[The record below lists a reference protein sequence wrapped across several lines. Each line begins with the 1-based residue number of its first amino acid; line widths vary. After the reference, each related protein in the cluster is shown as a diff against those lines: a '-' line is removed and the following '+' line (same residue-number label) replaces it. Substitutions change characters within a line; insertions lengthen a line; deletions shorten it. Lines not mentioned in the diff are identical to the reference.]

1 MNKKSVVYNSFL
13 TVVRQLV
20 GIALGMISA
29 MIISRTLGV
38 EGQGKYALVVLLPNV
53 LYTIFNMG
61 IAPATV
67 YYIGKKKFA
76 LENVFKMNLLLA
88 LVLSLVTIIVGILFI
103 VFFHE
108 QFYESVPLQAM
119 CMILCVLPFLFL
131 NKNLQVIFQGREQFE
146 KFNIVVILNQ
156 AGLLLFSTLFLL
168 VLDFELVGALL
179 AFILTQ
185 ILMLLGV
192 FYFLRTEFQ
201 LRLSSGSISID
212 YLKASIVY
220 GMKGHLSNILAF
232 INYRIDLFI
241 IAYFLND
248 AAVGLYSIA
257 VSIVERIWIVSQ
269 SVSAVLFARVS
280 NLSTDQ
286 ERANF
291 TAIVSRNVMFI
302 SLLAGGFLFFL
313 GGWIITT
320 LFGEA
325 YTDSITPFLYLIPGV
340 VLLSYARILSHFFA
354 GIGRPEINTY
364 VASFTTLLNI
374 SLNIYL
380 VPKFGVKG
388 AAIATSIT
396 YASNMIIKST
406 IFGWKNKVSVIDF
419 LIIKPSDL
427 LLYQSYFNKVF
438 RR

>member
-29 MIISRTLGV
+29 MIIARTLGV

-88 LVLSLVTIIVGILFI
+88 LVLSLATIIVGILFI
-103 VFFHE
+103 VLFHQ

-119 CMILCVLPFLFL
+119 YMILCVLPFLFL

-156 AGLLLFSTLFLL
+156 VGLLLFSTLFLL
-168 VLDFELVGALL
+168 ILDFELFGALL

-192 FYFLRTEFQ
+192 FYFLNTEFQ

-280 NLSTDQ
+280 NLNTDQ

-302 SLLAGGFLFFL
+302 SLLAGSSLFFL

-354 GIGRPEINTY
+354 
-364 VASFTTLLNI
+364 
-374 SLNIYL
+374 
-380 VPKFGVKG
+380 
-388 AAIATSIT
+388 
-396 YASNMIIKST
+396 
-406 IFGWKNKVSVIDF
+406 
-419 LIIKPSDL
+419 
-427 LLYQSYFNKVF
+427 
-438 RR
+438 

>member
-29 MIISRTLGV
+29 MIIARTLGV

-76 LENVFKMNLLLA
+76 LENVFNMNLLLA

-119 CMILCVLPFLFL
+119 YMILCVLPFLFL

-280 NLSTDQ
+280 NLNTDQ

>member
-29 MIISRTLGV
+29 MIIARTLGV

-88 LVLSLVTIIVGILFI
+88 LVLSLATIIVGILFI
-103 VFFHE
+103 VLFHQ

-119 CMILCVLPFLFL
+119 YMILCVLPFLFL

-156 AGLLLFSTLFLL
+156 VGLLLFSTLFLL
-168 VLDFELVGALL
+168 ILDFELFGALL

-192 FYFLRTEFQ
+192 FYFLNTEFQ

-280 NLSTDQ
+280 NLNTDQ

-302 SLLAGGFLFFL
+302 SLLAGSSLFFL

-406 IFGWKNKVSVIDF
+406 IFGWKNNVSVIDF